1 VITYLLRHGQTSLSV
16 TYRVNGDPRLA
27 VSLDDTGREQC
38 RRARAAIP
46 VAEIRSCV
54 TSEFPRAVETGE
66 LILQGA
72 KVPVTTDQ
80 RLNEL
85 DYGAFEARLFSEYA
99 AWLRQHGPLGRPPGA
114 TESQREGIRRM
125 LDGLRSALTLRGPR
139 LVVTHGLAL
148 SVISWRQRHAL
159 AEEAI
164 LFPEAPCATPMLLA
178 DADLRR
184 TIDALTVDLGRETH
198 RDLGDQ
204 RNCAWWQAEGLLG
217 STAEKPME
225 TEDR

>member
-1 VITYLLRHGQTSLSV
+1 VITYLLRHGQTSLSA

-85 DYGAFEARLFSEYA
+85 DYGAFEARRFSEYA
-99 AWLRQHGPLGRPPGA
+99 AWLRQHGPHVKPPGA
-114 TESQREGIRRM
+114 TESQREAIRRM
-125 LDGLRSALTLRGPR
+125 LDGLRLALALPGPR
-139 LVVTHGLAL
+139 IVVTHGLAL
-148 SVISWRQRHAL
+148 SVISWRQHHAL

-164 LFPEAPCATPMLLA
+164 LFPEAPCATPMVLA
-178 DADLRR
+178 YADLRR
-184 TIDALTVDLGRETH
+184 TIDALATDLGREAH
-198 RDLGDQ
+198 RDPGDQ
-204 RNCAWWQAEGLLG
+204 RNCGRRQAEGLLG
-217 STAEKPME
+217 STAEDLME
-225 TEDR
+225 IEGH